1 MLMAVL
7 PLILLALLLVF
18 LARFLVLLLV
28 LVATEVLLLAFM
40 VCGAAGGGDGF
51 FSSTSGALSRSSVG
65 ASSFE
70 LLRAVAVPVD
80 PLSSSRPSS
89 LTSATDSELAV
100 STAGAVAA
108 SVFVMGDEEAFSS
121 ATATSA
127 VLGEVVGTRDDESS
141 PIMVSSFISSSIFI
155 MADSCDTTDNR
166 GNERMKLRNYRLQTR
181 GMDQSM

>member
-1 MLMAVL
+1 
-7 PLILLALLLVF
+7 LLALLLVF
-18 LARFLVLLLV
+18 LGRFLVLLLV
-28 LVATEVLLLAFM
+28 AVAVELLLLLLLVVA
-40 VCGAAGGGDGF
+40 VAAVALRGAAGGGDGF
-51 FSSTSGALSRSSVG
+51 FSSISGALSRSSVG

>member
-1 MLMAVL
+1 
-7 PLILLALLLVF
+7 
-18 LARFLVLLLV
+18 VLLLV
-28 LVATEVLLLAFM
+28 AVAVELLLLLLLVVA
-40 VCGAAGGGDGF
+40 VAAVALRGAAGGGDGF
-51 FSSTSGALSRSSVG
+51 FSSISGALSRSSVG

-70 LLRAVAVPVD
+70 LSRAVADLVD

-89 LTSATDSELAV
+89 LISATDSELAV
-100 STAGAVAA
+100 STAGVIAA
-108 SVFVMGDEEAFSS
+108 SVFVVGDKEAVFSS
-121 ATATSA
+121 ATATSS